1 MKGGDNMLVTLNKGY
16 KFKIKP
22 NNEQREFFLKSFGCA
37 RKIYNL
43 YVNELYTKL
52 ESINYQNGL
61 IKKSDLHLSKYTEF
75 TKMYTWLKEVDS
87 QCLSSAKMDFNTALD
102 KFNKEYDKKSYTKR
116 SKKREK
122 TLDIKP
128 TFKDLKGMPKFKSI
142 KKNDFS
148 YRTYNQSCNG
158 KWSYIKLENKQLK
171 IPKLKTTIKV
181 VQHRELPPNSIIKN
195 CTISMDNLGVFYC
208 SLCVEYTKEI
218 EYVPS
223 SKVLGLDYSS
233 HDFYY
238 SSEGKTANYPRYYKK
253 SEDKLKKEQRR
264 LSHKVKDSNNWK
276 EQKRKVAKLQKKI
289 ANQRLDWLHKE
300 SRKLCNKYDAIIF
313 EDIDLRS
320 IGQCLTLGKSTY
332 DNGFG
337 MFRQFC
343 KYKLEE
349 QGKQFIKIDK
359 WYPSSKK
366 CSCCGYIKK
375 NLKLSD
381 RTYICEECG
390 LVIDRDY
397 NASLN
402 IKEAGTSL
410 LAW

>member
-1 MKGGDNMLVTLNKGY
+1 MLVTLNKGY

-22 NNEQREFFLKSFGCA
+22 TQEQKEFFMKSFGCS

-43 YVNELYTKL
+43 YVDELYKYL
-52 ESINYQNGL
+52 ENSNYQNGL
-61 IKKSDLHLSKYTEF
+61 IKDFKINSPANIKKNFEF
-75 TKMYTWLKEVDS
+75 MKEVDS
-87 QCLSSAKMDFNTALD
+87 LALCNAQIDFKNALN

-122 TLDIKP
+122 TLGIVP

-148 YRTYNQSCNG
+148 YKTNNQVNKRTGEWNL
-158 KWSYIKLENKQLK
+158 IKLENQQLK

-181 VQHRELPPNSIIKN
+181 IQHRELPPNSIIKN
-195 CTISMDNLGVFYC
+195 CTISMDNLGIFYC
-208 SLCVEYTKEI
+208 SLCIEYTKEI
-218 EYVPS
+218 EYKPS
-223 SKVLGLDYSS
+223 EKVLGLDYSS

-238 SSEGKTANYPRYYKK
+238 SSDNKIANYPHYYRK
-253 SEDKLKKEQRR
+253 SEEKLKLLQRQ
-264 LSHKVKDSNNWK
+264 LSRKQLKSNNWNK
-276 EQKRKVAKLQKKI
+276 HKHKITKLQKHI
-289 ANQRLDWLHKE
+289 ANQRLDWIHKE
-300 SRKLCNKYDAIIF
+300 SRKLCNEYDAIIF

-320 IGQCLTLGKSTY
+320 MGQCLKLGKSTH

-366 CSCCGYIKK
+366 CSCCGHIKED
-375 NLKLSD
+375 LQLSD
-381 RTYICEECG
+381 RVYICEECG
-390 LVIDRDY
+390 NVIDRDY
-397 NASLN
+397 NASIN
-402 IKEAGTSL
+402 IREVGMTL

>member
-1 MKGGDNMLVTLNKGY
+1 MLVTLNKGY

-22 NNEQREFFLKSFGCA
+22 TQEQKEFFMKSFGCS

-43 YVNELYTKL
+43 YVDELYKYL
-52 ESINYQNGL
+52 ESINYENGL
-61 IKKSDLHLSKYTEF
+61 IKDFKIISPANIKKNFEF
-75 TKMYTWLKEVDS
+75 MKEVDS
-87 QCLSSAKMDFNTALD
+87 LALCNAQMDFKNALN

-122 TLDIKP
+122 TLGIIP

-148 YRTYNQSCNG
+148 YKTNNQVNKRTGEWNN
-158 KWSYIKLENKQLK
+158 IKLDNQQLK

-181 VQHRELPPNSIIKN
+181 IQHRELPPNSIIKN
-195 CTISMDNLGVFYC
+195 CTISMDNMGIFYC
-208 SLCVEYTKEI
+208 SLCIEYTKEI
-218 EYVPS
+218 EHKPS
-223 SKVLGLDYSS
+223 EKILGLDYSS

-238 SSEGKTANYPRYYKK
+238 SSDNKIANYPHYYRK
-253 SEDKLKKEQRR
+253 SEEKLKKEQRK
-264 LSHKVKDSNNWK
+264 LSRKQLKSNNWEK
-276 EQKRKVAKLQKKI
+276 KKRKISKLQKHI

-300 SRKLCNKYDAIIF
+300 SRKLSDEYDAIIF

-320 IGQCLTLGKSTY
+320 IGQCLKLGKSTH

-366 CSCCGYIKK
+366 CSCCGHIKED
-375 NLKLSD
+375 LQLSD
-381 RTYICEECG
+381 RVYICEECG
-390 LVIDRDY
+390 NVIDRDY
-397 NASLN
+397 NASIN
-402 IKEAGTSL
+402 IKEVGMTL